1 VRDDFDHIRLTFIV
15 LLRDPARYRVLRN
28 PIMKALDERASE
40 SVPPVFFQ
48 YGEAAEF
55 VVRPLCR
62 SSGG

>member
-1 VRDDFDHIRLTFIV
+1 MFVI
-15 LLRDPARYRVLRN
+15 LLRDSCYCVLCD

-55 VVRPLCR
+55 VVRPFCR
-62 SSGG
+62 SRG